1 MLMKSFGV
9 SWSPLFVVAPDEV
22 PEYELPVDAVPADE
36 LPVDEAPEVVL
47 YAGDV
52 LVAAGMGVGATV
64 E

>member
-22 PEYELPVDAVPADE
+22 PE
-36 LPVDEAPEVVL
+36 VVL